1 MTPIII
7 IALMGLVAAPA
18 YLVYFAMA
26 SRRDP
31 LTPFAHGRSAR
42 WARRA
47 AGVSVSRLG

>member
-7 IALMGLVAAPA
+7 IGLVGFVAAPA
-18 YLVYFAMA
+18 YLVYFALA

-31 LTPFAHGRSAR
+31 LTPFAHGRGAR

-47 AGVSVSRLG
+47 AGVSVSRIW

>member
-1 MTPIII
+1 MTLIIL
-7 IALMGLVAAPA
+7 AGLAGLIAAPA
-18 YLVYFAMA
+18 YLVYFALA

-47 AGVSVSRLG
+47 AGVSVSRTW